1 METQEKL
8 INNIIF
14 ICFDSFLIISSFIT
28 VIILLCYVGRANK
41 ENILQCEKYFFFFLF
56 FVLHLLRRVS
66 ILLKV
71 KDEERFIPMM
81 IYNNIF
87 DIYIKTV
94 FIYNCSISI
103 FIYRNIKEPTHLLRS
118 IIKKPLHLAYEIFVI
133 VVIAISAVIDWILTK
148 LKHQENINIEIKFQI
163 GYLVLY
169 LIFIII
175 TIALIVKTK
184 KIIKRY
190 SFVSKR
196 KLLSVLNCNLVISIL
211 YSIFFLAEIFI
222 VVPFIEDKRKQFSY
236 DMTTTLFQYPLIIV
250 SLLDLSTTLFQ
261 IYTSDCYLYILSKTK
276 IKHFFC
282 LYRCLFPSYHDNTSD
297 INSNHQSIPFNVNL
311 FDGSYFSS
319 NYELLEDF
327 LQKNKYNINSYYI
340 EILDY
345 IINASLIGISKA
357 YDQMETDEELINEIN
372 KPSPI
377 STDKHEDEFIR
388 NKERNDFSDQQ
399 VLNSLIESL
408 CVGSEELKLNIKSY
422 YGTLISNILKEKEI
436 RPSQVKS
443 SITSHFNEE
452 SGQCVSVLRK
462 NILEEDIKSFR
473 SLSLK
478 SYDMK
483 LSIEIYPSFIKEDKP
498 TQNINVILFNYLNFI
513 YVEKNTYLPLIFGIF
528 KVRINSFDELLFIIT
543 QNSLNESTQRNYN
556 ANNYYQLQK
565 FEYPMTNMITNQL
578 RENKENIFSDTST
591 IMEME
596 EYDTFNTVFNN
607 DIHFLNDCAI
617 NNFNFE
623 IMYYEPKEIDDD
635 TSSDHFCTSKGYRI
649 KKGNSTYMLH
659 FQFGRIFDLDNF
671 SRKFLRCMCNRSMT
685 VMQFGEMMMRYF
697 KQKELIV

>member
-1 METQEKL
+1 METQDQPEKL

-14 ICFDSFLIISSFIT
+14 ISFDSLLIISSFIT
-28 VIILLCYVGRANK
+28 VIILMCYVGRSNK

-66 ILLKV
+66 ILF
-71 KDEERFIPMM
+71 EEEETKRKIPMT

-133 VVIAISAVIDWILTK
+133 VVIAISAAIDWILTE
-148 LKHQENINIEIKFQI
+148 LKMKIKFQI

-175 TIALIVKTK
+175 TIVLIVKTK
-184 KIIKRY
+184 KIINCY

-196 KLLSVLNCNLVISIL
+196 KLFSVLNCNLVISIL

-222 VVPFIEDKRKQFSY
+222 VVLLFGEDESKYSY
-236 DMTTTLFQYPLIIV
+236 EMTTTRFQYPLIIV
-250 SLLDLSTTLFQ
+250 SLLDVSTTLFQ

-297 INSNHQSIPFNVNL
+297 INAHHQSIPFNVNL
-311 FDGSYFSS
+311 TDGSYFSS

-345 IINASLIGISKA
+345 IINASLVGISKA
-357 YDQMETDEELINEIN
+357 YDQMENEDELINEIN

-377 STDKHEDEFIR
+377 SIDKHEDEFIR
-388 NKERNDFSDQQ
+388 NRERNDFSDQQ
-399 VLNSLIESL
+399 VLNSLIESS
-408 CVGSEELKLNIKSY
+408 CVGCEELKLNIKSY

-452 SGQCVSVLRK
+452 GGQCVSVLRK

-498 TQNINVILFNYLNFI
+498 TQNINVILFNYLNFL

-596 EYDTFNTVFNN
+596 DYDTFNTVFNN

-623 IMYYEPKEIDDD
+623 IMYYEPNEIDDD
-635 TSSDHFCTSKGYRI
+635 NSSDHYCTSKGYRI
-649 KKGNSTYMLH
+649 KKGNGTYMLH

-671 SRKFLRCMCNRSMT
+671 SRRFLRCMCNRSMT
-685 VMQFGEMMMRYF
+685 VIQFGEMMMRYF
-697 KQKELIV
+697 KKKELIV

>member
-1 METQEKL
+1 METQELL

-14 ICFDSFLIISSFIT
+14 ISIDSILIISSFIT
-28 VIILLCYVGRANK
+28 VIILFCYVGRSNK
-41 ENILQCEKYFFFFLF
+41 ENILQCEKYFIFFLF

-66 ILLKV
+66 IMIEDV
-71 KDEERFIPMM
+71 DEKRIIPMLL
-81 IYNNIF
+81 YNSIF
-87 DIYIKTV
+87 DVYIKTV

-133 VVIAISAVIDWILTK
+133 VVIVISSMINWFLTK
-148 LKHQENINIEIKFQI
+148 LKQKYDNIDTEFQI

-169 LIFIII
+169 LIFIVI
-175 TIALIVKTK
+175 TIVLILKTK
-184 KIIKRY
+184 NIIKKY

-196 KLLSVLNCNLVISIL
+196 KLFSVLNCNLLISIL

-222 VVPFIEDKRKQFSY
+222 VVPLVEKGKINYSY
-236 DMTTTLFQYPLIIV
+236 EMTTTLFQYPLLLV
-250 SLLDLSTTLFQ
+250 SLLDLSTTVFQ

-282 LYRCLFPSYHDNTSD
+282 LYKCLFPSYHDNTSD
-297 INSNHQSIPFNVNL
+297 INAHHQSIPFNVNL
-311 FDGSYFSS
+311 TDGSYVSS

-327 LQKNKYNINSYYI
+327 LQKNNYNINSYYI

-345 IINASLIGISKA
+345 IINASLVGISKA
-357 YDQMETDEELINEIN
+357 YDNMEIEEDLINEKN

-377 STDKHEDEFIR
+377 SIEKQEAEFIR
-388 NKERNDFSDQQ
+388 NKDKNDFADQQ
-399 VLNSLIESL
+399 VLNSLIESS
-408 CVGSEELKLNIKSY
+408 CVGCEELKLNIKSY
-422 YGTLISNILKEKEI
+422 YGKLIANIFKEKEI

-452 SGQCVSVLRK
+452 NGQSVSVLRK

-498 TQNINVILFNYLNFI
+498 TQNINVILFNYLNFL

-556 ANNYYQLQK
+556 ANSYYQLQK
-565 FEYPMTNMITNQL
+565 FEFPMTNRITNQL
-578 RENKENIFSDTST
+578 RDNKENIFSDSSSM
-591 IMEME
+591 IMED
-596 EYDTFNTVFNN
+596 YDTFNTIFNN
-607 DIHFLNDCAI
+607 DIQFLNDCQI
-617 NNFNFE
+617 NNFTFE

-635 TSSDHFCTSKGYRI
+635 ISSDHFCTSKGYRVR
-649 KKGNSTYMLH
+649 KKNNTYMLH
-659 FQFGRIFDLDNF
+659 FQFGRVFDLDNF
-671 SRKFLRCMCNRSMT
+671 SRRFFKCMCNRSMT
-685 VMQFGEMMMRYF
+685 VMQFSEMMMRYF
-697 KQKELIV
+697 TKEELIE